1 MLGRNREYDS
11 RLDSVKALQLRYAID
26 NDQANRVESY
36 CLKLFDQV
44 RKYWDLS
51 AADRDALIWACRL
64 HEIGLAIAHSQ
75 HHHHGAYLIE
85 NTDISGFSKTE
96 QHFIAIIVRNQR
108 RSIHYKSLLSL
119 SEERAVTALR
129 CALLLRLSVLFHRS
143 HSIESIPKLTLQAEN
158 NKLTLLI
165 SKRWLDKHPLT
176 KADLDSERGYLKSA
190 AINLD
195 IVAR

>member
-1 MLGRNREYDS
+1 
-11 RLDSVKALQLRYAID
+11 
-26 NDQANRVESY
+26 
-36 CLKLFDQV
+36 
-44 RKYWDLS
+44 
-51 AADRDALIWACRL
+51 L

-158 NKLTLLI
+158 TKLTLLI